1 MVMQSGQRFIDNQP
15 VSAAQFVSVAADPSR
30 SVLVEACAGS
40 GKTWLLVSRMLRLL
54 LEGSQPAEMLAI
66 TFTRKAADEMRDRLL
81 RLLRQLALETNDER
95 VLEELM
101 QRGLSAAQARQHLP
115 RARQLYAD
123 VLASPHD
130 LSVDTFHSWFI
141 RLLQIAP
148 LAAGIPHGL
157 TLEESITEIREAAW
171 LRFFKSLSQ
180 PENAQLRESLMTV
193 YAIASDGGGKDLL
206 DEFLDQR
213 AEWEIL
219 CQHDDPQQ
227 QLITLCG
234 EDGERDARLSFWGD
248 QHSVSLATR
257 VARILGAGTVTQQKQ
272 ADEIIQTLGADPSLE
287 SFDRL
292 CLACLTKS
300 GEPRAMNLTNAQRA
314 VLAADD
320 LDRFP
325 SDWASLCEALIN
337 LRARSSEMIVRELN
351 LAVFTVGAALID
363 HYHAVKADQRKL
375 DFADLELQAW
385 RLLSDPE
392 HAAYLHARID
402 ARYKHILIDEF
413 QDTNPLQWQIV
424 HAWLDA
430 YGHDA
435 QRPSVFIVGDP
446 KQSIYRFRR
455 AEPRV
460 FQAAREL
467 LKPFGAADLR
477 TSITYRNAA
486 AIVAA
491 LNQTMNDNPLYA
503 EQATTSSAE
512 GAVWRLPLLR
522 EEKTSPPQLED
533 FSLRDPLS
541 QPPLELEDLR
551 RESEGVQVGY
561 ALHQARQQF
570 SHSGQALSWSDMMI
584 LVRSRTH
591 LASVE
596 RGLRS
601 VGIPFVSSR
610 AGGLLDTLE
619 AGDLIA
625 LLRWLTMPADD
636 LALARV
642 LKSPIGG
649 CADEELVDLAADNR
663 SSHWWQRLQQ
673 GVIEQTASAAAS
685 RLHDL
690 LIRWLA
696 YASYLPVHDLLDR
709 LIHEGEL
716 LQRYAVASS
725 PETRAQVLGNLEAFV
740 ALSLALDAGRYP
752 SITRFL
758 EHLRRRQRGNER
770 DAPDEADVDAATD
783 AVRILTIHAA
793 KGLEAEVVVLMGA
806 NHSDAGAEKAG
817 VLCDWPQDA
826 TAPVHFSV
834 FGKKAQRGAARD
846 KWFLQ
851 EKAFR
856 EQENWNLL
864 YVAATRARQLL
875 IISGAHTGKDEGA
888 GVKPDSW
895 YEQLLSVAE
904 FEPAPGLSSQPD
916 ATSQF
921 ALSLFQPATFPL
933 PTAVA
938 EPDNQATLEGKRLH
952 ALMERLTQAGAWP
965 IVVPSVQR
973 AARWLLCTES
983 EASVVCEQAAQIL
996 ASKPLR
1002 RFYDP
1007 AAYSFAH
1014 NELELVHNGEWM
1026 RIDRLVMFEDALWV
1040 LDYKRSLLDQQHT
1053 ATYWQQ
1059 LARYRAA
1066 CLALFPGK
1074 PVHTALIT
1082 VDGQLHRPEPSESD

>member
-1 MVMQSGQRFIDNQP
+1 MTTGQRFINGDP
-15 VSAAQFVSVAADPSR
+15 VTAEQFVSVAADPSR

-54 LEGSQPAEMLAI
+54 LEGAQPAEMLAI

-81 RLLRQLALETNDER
+81 RLLRQLALEINDDQ
-95 VLEELM
+95 VLDALM
-101 QRGLSAAQARQHLP
+101 QRGLSAAQARHYLP

-123 VLASPHD
+123 VLASPHGV
-130 LSVDTFHSWFI
+130 SVDTFHSWFI

-157 TLEESITEIREAAW
+157 TLEESVTEIREATW

-180 PENAQLRESLMTV
+180 PENTHLREALMTV
-193 YAIASDGGGKDLL
+193 YAIAGDGGGKDLL
-206 DEFLDQR
+206 NEFLDQR
-213 AEWEIL
+213 AEWTIVCE
-219 CQHDDPQQ
+219 HEDPQQ

-234 EDGERDARLSFWGD
+234 EDGERDARLSFWSD
-248 QHSVSLATR
+248 QHLVSLAMR
-257 VARILGAGTVTQQKQ
+257 VARILGAGTEKQKIH
-272 ADEIIQTLGADPSLE
+272 ADEIIQMLGADPSLE
-287 SFDRL
+287 SFERL
-292 CLACLTKS
+292 CNTCLTKS
-300 GEPRAMNLTNAQRA
+300 GEPRSMTITKAQRA
-314 VLAADD
+314 SLAETD
-320 LDRFP
+320 LDSFP
-325 SDWASLCEALIN
+325 SDWASLCEALIK
-337 LRARSSEMIVRELN
+337 LRARSSEMTVRQLN

-363 HYHAVKADQRKL
+363 HYQAVKADQRKL

-385 RLLSDPE
+385 RLLSDSE

-424 HAWLDA
+424 RAWLDA

-467 LKPFGAADLR
+467 LRPFGAVDLR

-486 AIVAA
+486 AIVAV
-491 LNQTMNDNPLYA
+491 LNQTMNGNLLYA
-503 EQATTSSAE
+503 EQATASTAE

-522 EEKTSPPQLED
+522 EQNSSSPQSEE

-541 QPPLELEDLR
+541 QPPVELEDLR
-551 RESEGVQVGY
+551 RENEGVQVGR

-570 SHSGQALSWSDMMI
+570 SQSGQALSWSSMMI

-591 LASVE
+591 LAAFE

-601 VGIPFVSSR
+601 VGIPFISSR
-610 AGGLLDTLE
+610 TGGLLDTLE

-625 LLRWLTMPADD
+625 LLRCLSMPADD

-649 CADEELVDLAADNR
+649 CTDEELVELAIDDR
-663 SSHWWQRLQQ
+663 YPHWWQRLQQ
-673 GVIEQTASAAAS
+673 HVAEQTASTAAI
-685 RLHDL
+685 RLHAL
-690 LIRWLA
+690 LLRWLA
-696 YASYLPVHDLLDR
+696 YSSYLPVHDLLDR
-709 LIHEGEL
+709 VIHEGEV
-716 LQRYAVASS
+716 LQRYAVAAS
-725 PETRAQVLGNLEAFV
+725 PEMRAQVLGNVEAFV

-752 SITRFL
+752 SIARFL
-758 EHLRRRQRGNER
+758 EHLRRRQRGSER

-806 NHSDAGAEKAG
+806 NHSDAGADRAG

-826 TAPVHFSV
+826 PAPVHFSV
-834 FGKKAQRGAARD
+834 FGKKAERGAARER
-846 KWFLQ
+846 WFAQ
-851 EKAFR
+851 EEAFR
-856 EQENWNLL
+856 QQENWNLL

-875 IISGAHTGKDEGA
+875 IISGVHTGKDDAG
-888 GVKPDSW
+888 GVKSDSW
-895 YEQLLSVAE
+895 YERLLSVPE
-904 FEPAPGLSSQPD
+904 FEPAPVSSSQLD
-916 ATSQF
+916 VNCEF
-921 ALSLFQPATFPL
+921 ALSLFQPATFSL
-933 PTAVA
+933 PTAVI
-938 EPDNQATLEGKRLH
+938 ESDNQATLEGKRLH
-952 ALMERLTQAGAWP
+952 ALMERLTQAGTWP
-965 IVVPSVQR
+965 IVMPSTQR

-983 EASVVCEQAAQIL
+983 EAHVVCEQAARIL
-996 ASKPLR
+996 SSTELQ

-1007 AAYSFAH
+1007 VQYSYAH

-1026 RIDRLVMFEDALWV
+1026 RLDRLVVFEDALWV
-1040 LDYKRSLLDQQHT
+1040 LDYKRSLLEQQKT
-1053 ATYWQQ
+1053 AYWQQ
-1059 LARYRAA
+1059 LERYRAA

-1082 VDGQLHRPEPSESD
+1082 VDGQLHRSEPTESA

>member
-1 MVMQSGQRFIDNQP
+1 MVMQSGQRFIDDTP
-15 VSAAQFVSVAADPSR
+15 VTAEQFVSVAADPSR

-54 LEGSQPAEMLAI
+54 LEGAQPAEMLAI

-81 RLLRQLALETNDER
+81 RLLRQLALETSDEK
-95 VLEELM
+95 VLDELM
-101 QRGLSAAQARQHLP
+101 QRGLSAAQARQYLP
-115 RARQLYAD
+115 RAKQLYAD
-123 VLASPHD
+123 VLASPHG

-157 TLEESITEIREAAW
+157 TLEESVTEIREAAW
-171 LRFFKSLSQ
+171 LRFFKSLGQ
-180 PENAQLRESLMTV
+180 PENAHLRDALMTV
-193 YAIASDGGGKDLL
+193 YAIAGDGGGKDLL
-206 DEFLDQR
+206 NEFLDQR

-219 CQHDDPQQ
+219 CEHDDPQQ

-248 QHSVSLATR
+248 QQAVGLATR
-257 VARILGAGTVTQQKQ
+257 VARILGAGTEKQQTH

-287 SFDRL
+287 SFDQL
-292 CLACLTKS
+292 CTACLTKS
-300 GEPRAMNLTNAQRA
+300 GEPRAMTITKAQRA
-314 VLAADD
+314 ALAETD

-337 LRARSSEMIVRELN
+337 LRARSSEMTVRQLN
-351 LAVFTVGAALID
+351 LAVFMVGAALID

-385 RLLSDPE
+385 RLLSDSE

-424 HAWLDA
+424 RAWLDA

-467 LKPFGAADLR
+467 LKPFGAVDLR
-477 TSITYRNAA
+477 TSITYRNAV

-491 LNQTMNDNPLYA
+491 LNQTMGDNTLYA
-503 EQATTSSAE
+503 EQATTSSTE

-522 EEKTSPPQLED
+522 EEKISAPQAD
-533 FSLRDPLS
+533 GFSLRDPLS
-541 QPPLELEDLR
+541 QAPVELEDLR
-551 RESEGVQVGY
+551 REKEGMQVAY

-570 SHSGQALSWSDMMI
+570 SQPGQALSWSNMMI

-636 LALARV
+636 LALARI

-649 CADEELVDLAADNR
+649 CADEELVDLAVDVR
-663 SSHWWQRLQQ
+663 HSHWWQRLQQ
-673 GVIEQTASAAAS
+673 RVSAQTASSAAI

-696 YASYLPVHDLLDR
+696 YSAYLPVHDLLDR
-709 LIHEGEL
+709 VIHEGEL
-716 LQRYAVASS
+716 LQRYAVAS
-725 PETRAQVLGNLEAFV
+725 PVEVRAQVLGNLEAFV

-752 SITRFL
+752 SIARFL
-758 EHLRRRQRGNER
+758 EHLRRRQRGSER

-826 TAPVHFSV
+826 PAPVHFSV
-834 FGKKAQRGAARD
+834 FGKKAERGAARD
-846 KWFLQ
+846 KWFAQ
-851 EKAFR
+851 EEAFR
-856 EQENWNLL
+856 NQENWNLL

-875 IISGAHTGKDEGA
+875 IISGAHTGKDDDG

-895 YEQLLSVAE
+895 YERLLSVAE
-904 FEPAPGLSSQPD
+904 FEPAPALSSQED
-916 ATSQF
+916 AAGHF
-921 ALSLFQPATFPL
+921 ALPLFQPTAFPL
-933 PTAVA
+933 PTSVV

-952 ALMERLTQAGAWP
+952 ALMERLTAPGTWP
-965 IVVPSVQR
+965 ITMPSVQR
-973 AARWLLCTES
+973 AARWLVCTDS
-983 EASVVCEQAAQIL
+983 EASVVCEQATQIL
-996 ASKPLR
+996 SSTELQ

-1007 AAYSFAH
+1007 AGYSFAH

-1026 RIDRLVMFEDALWV
+1026 RIDRLVAFEDALWV
-1040 LDYKRSLLDQQHT
+1040 LDYKRSLLEQQQT
-1053 ATYWQQ
+1053 AYWQQ
-1059 LARYRAA
+1059 LERYRAA

-1082 VDGQLHRPEPSESD
+1082 VDGQLHRPQPSENA

>member
-1 MVMQSGQRFIDNQP
+1 MTTGQRFINGDP
-15 VSAAQFVSVAADPSR
+15 VTAEQFVSVAADPSR

-54 LEGSQPAEMLAI
+54 LEGAQPAEMLAI

-81 RLLRQLALETNDER
+81 RLLRQLALETNDDQ
-95 VLEELM
+95 VLDALV
-101 QRGLSAAQARQHLP
+101 QRGLSAAQARQYLP

-123 VLASPHD
+123 VLASPHGV
-130 LSVDTFHSWFI
+130 SVDTFHSWFI

-157 TLEESITEIREAAW
+157 TLEESVTEIREAAW

-180 PENAQLRESLMTV
+180 SENTHLREALMTV
-193 YAIASDGGGKDLL
+193 YAIAGDGGGKDLL
-206 DEFLDQR
+206 NEFLDQR
-213 AEWEIL
+213 AEWTIVCE
-219 CQHDDPQQ
+219 HDDPQQ

-234 EDGERDARLSFWGD
+234 EDGERDARLSFWSD
-248 QHSVSLATR
+248 QHLVSLAMR
-257 VARILGAGTVTQQKQ
+257 VARVLGAGTEKQQTH

-292 CLACLTKS
+292 CTACLTKS
-300 GEPRAMNLTNAQRA
+300 GEPRAITITKAQRA
-314 VLAADD
+314 ALAEAD
-320 LDRFP
+320 LDSFP

-337 LRARSSEMIVRELN
+337 LRARSSEMTVRQLN

-363 HYHAVKADQRKL
+363 HYQAVKADQRKL

-385 RLLSDPE
+385 RLLSDSE

-424 HAWLDA
+424 RAWLDA
-430 YGHDA
+430 YGNDA

-467 LKPFGAADLR
+467 LRPFGAVDLR

-486 AIVAA
+486 AIVAV
-491 LNQTMNDNPLYA
+491 LNQTMNGNSLYA
-503 EQATTSSAE
+503 EQATASTAE

-522 EEKTSPPQLED
+522 EENSSSPQSGG

-541 QPPLELEDLR
+541 QAPVELEDLR
-551 RESEGVQVGY
+551 RENEGVQVGH

-570 SHSGQALSWSDMMI
+570 SQSGQALSWSSMMI

-591 LASVE
+591 LAAFE

-625 LLRWLTMPADD
+625 LLRCLSMPADD

-649 CADEELVDLAADNR
+649 CTDEELVELAIDDRYA
-663 SSHWWQRLQQ
+663 HWWQRLQQ
-673 GVIEQTASAAAS
+673 RVAEQTASTAAI
-685 RLHDL
+685 RLHAL
-690 LIRWLA
+690 LLRWLA
-696 YASYLPVHDLLDR
+696 YSSYLPVHDLLDR
-709 LIHEGEL
+709 VLHEGEV

-725 PETRAQVLGNLEAFV
+725 PEMRAQVLGNVEAFV

-752 SITRFL
+752 SIARFL
-758 EHLRRRQRGNER
+758 EHLRRRQRGSER

-806 NHSDAGAEKAG
+806 NHSDAGADRAG

-826 TAPVHFSV
+826 PAPVHFSV
-834 FGKKAQRGAARD
+834 FGKKAERGAARER
-846 KWFLQ
+846 WFTQ
-851 EKAFR
+851 EEAFR
-856 EQENWNLL
+856 QQENWNLL

-875 IISGAHTGKDEGA
+875 IISGAHTAKDDAG
-888 GVKPDSW
+888 GVKSDSW
-895 YEQLLSVAE
+895 YERLLSVPE
-904 FEPAPGLSSQPD
+904 FEPAPASSSQLD
-916 ATSQF
+916 VNSEF
-921 ALSLFQPATFPL
+921 ALSLFQPTTFPL
-933 PTAVA
+933 PTAVV
-938 EPDNQATLEGKRLH
+938 ESDNQATLEGKRLH
-952 ALMERLTQAGAWP
+952 ALMERLTQAGTWP
-965 IVVPSVQR
+965 ILMPSAQR

-983 EASVVCEQAAQIL
+983 EALAVCEQAAQIL
-996 ASKPLR
+996 SSTELQH
-1002 RFYDP
+1002 FYDP
-1007 AAYSFAH
+1007 AQYSYAR

-1026 RIDRLVMFEDALWV
+1026 RLDRLVMFEDALWV
-1040 LDYKRSLLDQQHT
+1040 LDYKRSLLEQQQT
-1053 ATYWQQ
+1053 AYWRQ
-1059 LARYRAA
+1059 LERYRAA

-1082 VDGQLHRPEPSESD
+1082 VDGQLHQPAPTESA

>member
-1 MVMQSGQRFIDNQP
+1 MQSSQRFIDGEP
-15 VSAAQFVSVAADPSR
+15 VTAEQFVSVAADPAR

-54 LEGSQPAEMLAI
+54 LDGAQPAEMLAI
-66 TFTRKAADEMRDRLL
+66 TFTRKAADEMRERLL
-81 RLLRQLALETNDER
+81 QLLRQLALESSDEQ
-95 VLEELM
+95 VLNELIR
-101 QRGLSAAQARQHLP
+101 RGLSAVQAQHSLP
-115 RARQLYAD
+115 RARALYAG
-123 VLASPHD
+123 VLASPHG

-157 TLEESITEIREAAW
+157 TLEESVTDIREAAW
-171 LRFFKSLSQ
+171 LRFFKSLNQ
-180 PENAQLRESLMTV
+180 PENAHIRDALMTV
-193 YAIASDGGGKDLL
+193 YAIAGDGGGKDLL
-206 DEFLDQR
+206 EEFLDQR

-219 CQHDDPQQ
+219 CEHDDPRQ

-234 EDGERDARLSFWGD
+234 EDGERDARLSFWD
-248 QHSVSLATR
+248 DAQVLNTVKQ
-257 VARILGAGTVTQQKQ
+257 VARVLGAGTDKQKTQ
-272 ADEIIQTLGADPSLE
+272 ADQIIQVLATDPSVE

-292 CLACLTKS
+292 CTTCLTKS
-300 GEPRAMNLTNAQRA
+300 GEPRAMMITKVQRA
-314 VLAADD
+314 ALAEPEFES
-320 LDRFP
+320 FP
-325 SDWASLCEALIN
+325 SAWASLCETLVK
-337 LRARSSEMIVRELN
+337 LHARSSEMTVRQLN

-363 HYHAVKADQRKL
+363 HYHAAKADQRKF
-375 DFADLELQAW
+375 DFTDLELQAW
-385 RLLSDPE
+385 RLLSDSE

-402 ARYKHILIDEF
+402 SRYKHILIDEF

-424 HAWLDA
+424 RAWLDA

-435 QRPSVFIVGDP
+435 RRPSIFIVGDP

-477 TSITYRNAA
+477 TSITFRNAV
-486 AIVAA
+486 AIVAT
-491 LNQTMNDNPLYA
+491 LNQTMSENPLYA
-503 EQATTSSAE
+503 EQATASNAE
-512 GAVWRLPLLR
+512 GDVWRLPLLK
-522 EEKTSPPQLED
+522 EEKISPPSMD
-533 FSLRDPLS
+533 GFSLRDPLS
-541 QPPLELEDLR
+541 QPPIELEDVR
-551 RESEGVQVGY
+551 REKEGVQVGH

-570 SHSGQALSWSDMMI
+570 RLSGEALSWSNMMI

-601 VGIPFVSSR
+601 AGIPFVSSR

-636 LALARV
+636 LALAQV

-649 CADEELVDLAADNR
+649 CADEVLIALALDNR
-663 SSHWWQRLQQ
+663 YPHWWQRLQQ
-673 GVIEQTASAAAS
+673 GVCEKSVSATAI

-690 LIRWLA
+690 LTRWLD

-709 LIHEGEL
+709 VMHEGEL
-716 LQRYAVASS
+716 LQRYAASS
-725 PETRAQVLGNLEAFV
+725 PPQTRAQVLGNLEAFV

-758 EHLRRRQRGNER
+758 EHLRRRQRGSER

-826 TAPVHFSV
+826 PAPVHFSV
-834 FGKKAQRGAARD
+834 FGKKAERGAARD
-846 KWFLQ
+846 TWFAQ
-851 EKAFR
+851 EEAFR
-856 EQENWNLL
+856 QQENWNLL

-875 IISGAHTGKDEGA
+875 IVSGAHTGKEEGG
-888 GVKPDSW
+888 GVKPGSW
-895 YEQLLSVAE
+895 YERLLSVPE
-904 FEPAPGLSSQPD
+904 FSPEPALSSQLD
-916 ATSQF
+916 EASQF
-921 ALSLFQPATFPL
+921 VLPLFQPETFPL
-933 PTAVA
+933 PNALA
-938 EPDNQATLEGKRLH
+938 ESDNQATLEGKRLH
-952 ALMERLTQAGAWP
+952 ALMERLTQTGVWP
-965 IVVPSVQR
+965 IAMPSVR
-973 AARWLLCTES
+973 LAARWLQCTEP
-983 EASVVCEQAAQIL
+983 EASVVCEQAARIL
-996 ASKPLR
+996 SSPELQH
-1002 RFYDP
+1002 FYDP
-1007 AAYSFAH
+1007 AVYSFAR

-1026 RIDRLVMFEDALWV
+1026 RIDRLVAFDDALWV
-1040 LDYKRSLLDQQHT
+1040 LDYKRHLLEQQQT
-1053 ATYWQQ
+1053 TYWQQ
-1059 LARYRAA
+1059 LERYRAA

-1082 VDGQLHRPEPSESD
+1082 VDGHMHRPDPGESH